1 MRKPF
6 DGDYPITQTY
16 AEHVQRRIDNGW
28 QYYNGGIDYAMPERT
43 PVLAAADGL
52 VRRMERLN
60 AGYGNVL
67 RIEHG
72 DGELETLYAHLSYIV
87 VSVGQAVTAGQMIG
101 RSGNTGKSTGPHL
114 HFELRKDGK
123 AVDPQ
128 PYLDGQLIEKTEQLE
143 PKVGDYATLISGY
156 NLRTSPM
163 QSDNLI
169 CTLQNGI
176 TAQIM
181 EVAGDW
187 LGIKLYIHKDA
198 KL

>member
-28 QYYNGGIDYAMPERT
+28 QHYNGGIDYAMPERT
-43 PVLAAADGL
+43 PILAAADGL

-72 DGELETLYAHLSYIV
+72 DGELETLYAHLSYM

-101 RSGNTGKSTGPHL
+101 RSGNTGNSTGPHL

-128 PYLDGQLIEKTEQLE
+128 PYLDGQFTGNTGQLE
-143 PKVGDYATLISGY
+143 PKAGDYVTLVSGY

-176 TAQIM
+176 TAQIV
-181 EVAGDW
+181 EVAGNW
-187 LGIKLYIHKDA
+187 LGIKVYIHKDA